1 MMKIKLAAIALFIFS
16 IAVGTA
22 FGLIIPND
30 QPPNQSYSFVPQA
43 VHTSLPVE
51 CSPIPKNYTN
61 WLEIHVL
68 GNRTGINFQTVTV
81 YSAGY
86 NIRMDLPLNRTSF
99 AMYQVYNTNNE
110 TIYVG
115 LPSYFNGGDVIQLS
129 VTYFIS
135 GYAPRSVTLNEV
147 PILLGNP
154 NC

>member
-1 MMKIKLAAIALFIFS
+1 MMKIKLAAIALFILS
-16 IAVGTA
+16 IAVGAA

-30 QPPNQSYSFVPQA
+30 QPPNQTFSFVPQA
-43 VHTSLPVE
+43 VHSVQTVGCTPS
-51 CSPIPKNYTN
+51 PKNYSN

-81 YSAGY
+81 YSSGY
-86 NIRMDLPLNRTSF
+86 NIRIDLPLNRTSF
-99 AMYQVYNTNNE
+99 AVYRVYSINNE

-135 GYAPRSVTLNEV
+135 GYALRSVTLTEV
-147 PILLGNP
+147 PLLLGEP
-154 NC
+154 DC